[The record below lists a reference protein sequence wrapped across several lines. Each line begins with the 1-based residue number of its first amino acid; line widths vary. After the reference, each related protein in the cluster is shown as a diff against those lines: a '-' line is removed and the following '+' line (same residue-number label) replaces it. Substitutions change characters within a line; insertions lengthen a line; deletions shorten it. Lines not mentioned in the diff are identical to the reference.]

1 MDKSGINSVGWF
13 HYCFNFVS
21 MSKDWDSI
29 ESLIAA
35 GFIGAGLGA
44 LLMKNKEEGAMLG
57 ALLGAAFAST
67 TKANEKAQKSNQP
80 LFEAADGKLYKI
92 LPGGQKQFVKD
103 LPKVAKNWEKEFFL
117 K

>member
-1 MDKSGINSVGWF
+1 
-13 HYCFNFVS
+13 
-21 MSKDWDSI
+21 
-29 ESLIAA
+29 
-35 GFIGAGLGA
+35 
-44 LLMKNKEEGAMLG
+44 
-57 ALLGAAFAST
+57 
-67 TKANEKAQKSNQP
+67 